1 MGFLDRILGLFYKRE
16 NAKNNNPS
24 DESQQPQNENAA
36 KLLECG
42 GFFASLLDQDKYIAK
57 SEYKDKRDKYAPVID
72 FFTVLRSSDMLE
84 EKIQQVAA
92 IMETVKGQEFSGVLD
107 LSSYDS
113 NTSSFSFQGDEE

>member
-1 MGFLDRILGLFYKRE
+1 MGFFDRILGLFHKRD

-24 DESQQPQNENAA
+24 GEFRQPQNENAE

-42 GFFASLLDQDKYIAK
+42 VFFASLLDQDRYIAK

-84 EKIQQVAA
+84 DFCRKNGRIP
-92 IMETVKGQEFSGVLD
+92 D
-107 LSSYDS
+107 C
-113 NTSSFSFQGDEE
+113 